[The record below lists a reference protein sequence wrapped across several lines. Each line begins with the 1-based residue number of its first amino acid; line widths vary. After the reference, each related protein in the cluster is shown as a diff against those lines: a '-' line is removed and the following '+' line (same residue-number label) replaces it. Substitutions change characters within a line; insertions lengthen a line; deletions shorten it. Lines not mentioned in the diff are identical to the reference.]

1 MGRSHPR
8 PPGTPLRTARAQRI
22 DSLIYTVLLEV
33 FKMIF
38 SLVLGPPP
46 PPPGGSRGR
55 HCLKEIVGFGLI
67 PVRIQGFLIFM
78 LALSTAGSCSELR
91 GLVGESPGAPI

>member
-38 SLVLGPPP
+38 NFVLGPPP
-46 PPPGGSRGR
+46 PLPRAGPGGG
-55 HCLKEIVGFGLI
+55 IV
-67 PVRIQGFLIFM
+67 
-78 LALSTAGSCSELR
+78 LR
-91 GLVGESPGAPI
+91 KS